1 MRNLD
6 VEIPAGEVERE
17 FNRIAQSFQRRARI
31 AGFRP
36 GKAPLGLV
44 RQQFNGKIR
53 EEMIETL
60 VPAHL
65 RAAFER
71 ENLEPVSTPTLDNLD
86 YTPGAAIKFKAS
98 FEVMPEIRLG
108 DYRSIRVQPDAVTV
122 TDQEV
127 DDQIAALRE
136 RHARREP
143 SSAAEVGDG
152 AVAVV
157 EAQRLDHTAE
167 SGAAPAGGL
176 GGPHAGASTSGTRG
190 PAAQGP
196 APNGEEL
203 GIEVGAPDTLP
214 EFSATLRGMK
224 PAEERELEVSYPAE
238 YPNPAFAGKTQRYH
252 LKLLRIETKILP
264 ELSDEFVRQASG
276 AENLAD
282 LRVRISANLRRQR
295 ELDARHQAEDKVVDE
310 LLRQSPF
317 PVPESLV
324 DKQVETKLE
333 RRLHS
338 LAEQGIDPRKLKLD
352 WAKLRAGQEESARR
366 EVQAALLLEKIAAQE
381 NIEAPPEAVEDE
393 VKRAAEELKQ
403 PEAALRARL
412 ESNGVLARI
421 KTRIRQERTMDFLLR
436 QGLETS

>member
-1 MRNLD
+1 MTECTRNLD

-17 FNRIAQSFQRRARI
+17 FTRIAQGFQRRARI
-31 AGFRP
+31 PGFRP
-36 GKAPLGLV
+36 GKAPLSLV
-44 RQQFNGKIR
+44 RQHFSGKIR
-53 EEMIETL
+53 EEMLETL

-71 ENLEPVSTPTLDNLD
+71 ENLEPVSTPSLDHLD
-86 YTPGAAIKFKAS
+86 YEPGAAIKFKAS

-108 DYRSIRVQPDAVTV
+108 DYRSIHVHPEPVTV
-122 TDQEV
+122 EDREV
-127 DDQIAALRE
+127 EEQLAALRE

-143 SSAAEVGDG
+143 SSATDLADG

-157 EAQRLDHTAE
+157 EAQRLDDAAAE
-167 SGAAPAGGL
+167 TKP
-176 GGPHAGASTSGTRG
+176 
-190 PAAQGP
+190 
-196 APNGEEL
+196 EEL
-203 GIEVGAPDTLP
+203 PIEVGAPDTLP
-214 EFSATLRGMK
+214 EFSAALRGMK
-224 PAEERELEVSYPAE
+224 PGGERELEVTYPAD

-252 LKLLRIETKILP
+252 LKLLRIENKILP
-264 ELSDEFVRQASG
+264 ELTDEFVRQAAGVESA
-276 AENLAD
+276 AE
-282 LRVRISANLRRQR
+282 LRARIATNLRRQR

-324 DKQVETKLE
+324 DKQVDTKLE

-352 WAKLRAGQEESARR
+352 WAKLRAGQEDAARR

-381 NIEAPPEAVEDE
+381 KIEAPPEAVDDE

-403 PEAALRARL
+403 PEPALRARL

-436 QGLETS
+436 QGTETT